1 VYTRVYTT
9 VHYLYLTHT
18 ARDNSKKRPAA
29 PAAGDAVPGT
39 SVTARQN
46 NRKMTLHDPLI
57 RPIVDNRP
65 TDRLKAAKAAKAAH
79 TGHRG
84 CRPTSD
90 QEAMR
95 VPPSPH
101 PIRWGIVGTA
111 NIARAQ
117 FLPGLRE
124 AGGGRA
130 TSVAS
135 RDQAKAEAY
144 AIAHGIDQGI
154 EGYQALVE
162 SPDIDAVY
170 VALPNAL
177 HAEPTIQALRA
188 GKAVLCEKPLSV
200 GAAQT
205 KAVLDVAAT
214 AARPLWEAFVFPF
227 QTQHRRLVR
236 LLEDGAIGEPAEL
249 YSAFHFPLSNPANI
263 RMDAA
268 LGGGALADVGCYPI
282 RLAFELFGAGAGAS
296 AAAGAGTE
304 SGGEAQAR
312 ACEARTEN
320 GVDTDAAGIVTV
332 GARRLLLTCGFKRSF
347 DTFTS
352 VLGSAGQ
359 IRLTNPFHPGPADTL
374 TISRP
379 NADPVTERP
388 TTDQR
393 SFTAAIRHIHAV
405 LRGEEAAVHTAADY
419 SLPAARVLE
428 ELQQL
433 IAI

>member
-1 VYTRVYTT
+1 
-9 VHYLYLTHT
+9 
-18 ARDNSKKRPAA
+18 
-29 PAAGDAVPGT
+29 VPQ
-39 SVTARQN
+39 S
-46 NRKMTLHDPLI
+46 P
-57 RPIVDNRP
+57 
-65 TDRLKAAKAAKAAH
+65 
-79 TGHRG
+79 
-84 CRPTSD
+84 D
-90 QEAMR
+90 Q
-95 VPPSPH
+95 
-101 PIRWGIVGTA
+101 IRWGIVGTA

-130 TSVAS
+130 TRVAS
-135 RDQAKAEAY
+135 RDRAKAEAY
-144 AIAHGIDQGI
+144 ASAHGIDQGI
-154 EGYQALVE
+154 EGYAALVE
-162 SPDIDAVY
+162 SPHIDAVY

-177 HAEPTIQALRA
+177 HAEPTIRALQA

-200 GAAQT
+200 GATQT
-205 KAVLDVAAT
+205 KEVLDVAAT

-227 QTQHRRLVR
+227 QAQHQRLKR
-236 LLEDGAIGEPAEL
+236 LLEDGAIGRPAEL
-249 YSAFHFPLSNPANI
+249 YSAFHFLLSNPANI

-282 RLAFELFGAGAGAS
+282 RLAFELFGGADGSGEPAGAQR
-296 AAAGAGTE
+296 
-304 SGGEAQAR
+304 GGQAQ

-320 GVDTDAAGIVTV
+320 GVDTDAAGIVTF
-332 GARRLLLTCGFKRSF
+332 GTGSATQRLLLTCGFKRSF

-388 TTDQR
+388 TTDNR

-405 LRGEEAAVHTAADY
+405 LRGEQAPVHTAAEY
-419 SLPAARVLE
+419 ALPAARVLE
-428 ELQQL
+428 DLQRR
-433 IAI
+433 IVI

>member
-1 VYTRVYTT
+1 
-9 VHYLYLTHT
+9 
-18 ARDNSKKRPAA
+18 
-29 PAAGDAVPGT
+29 VP
-39 SVTARQN
+39 Q
-46 NRKMTLHDPLI
+46 
-57 RPIVDNRP
+57 
-65 TDRLKAAKAAKAAH
+65 
-79 TGHRG
+79 
-84 CRPTSD
+84 
-90 QEAMR
+90 
-95 VPPSPH
+95 SPD

-135 RDQAKAEAY
+135 RDRAKAEAY
-144 AIAHGIDQGI
+144 ATAHGIDQGI
-154 EGYQALVE
+154 EGYAALVE
-162 SPDIDAVY
+162 SPHIDAVY

-177 HAEPTIQALRA
+177 HAEPTIRALKA

-205 KAVLDVAAT
+205 KEVLDVAAT
-214 AARPLWEAFVFPF
+214 AAQPLWEAFVFPF
-227 QTQHRRLVR
+227 QAQHQRLKN
-236 LLEDGAIGEPAEL
+236 LLEDGAIGQPAEL
-249 YSAFHFPLSNPANI
+249 YSAFHFLLSNPANI

-282 RLAFELFGAGAGAS
+282 RLAFELFGASGEPAGAQ
-296 AAAGAGTE
+296 
-304 SGGEAQAR
+304 SGGEAQ

-320 GVDTDAAGIVTV
+320 GVDTDAAGIVTF
-332 GARRLLLTCGFKRSF
+332 GARRLLLTCGFKRSY

-359 IRLTNPFHPGPADTL
+359 IRLTNPFHPSPADTL

-388 TTDQR
+388 TTDNR

-405 LRGEEAAVHTAADY
+405 LRGEQAPAHTAAEY
-419 SLPAARVLE
+419 ALPAARVLE
-428 ELQQL
+428 DLQRR

>member
-1 VYTRVYTT
+1 V
-9 VHYLYLTHT
+9 
-18 ARDNSKKRPAA
+18 
-29 PAAGDAVPGT
+29 DADQLRGGNGVP
-39 SVTARQN
+39 Q
-46 NRKMTLHDPLI
+46 
-57 RPIVDNRP
+57 
-65 TDRLKAAKAAKAAH
+65 
-79 TGHRG
+79 
-84 CRPTSD
+84 
-90 QEAMR
+90 
-95 VPPSPH
+95 SPD

-130 TSVAS
+130 TTVAS
-135 RDQAKAEAY
+135 RDRAKAEAY
-144 AIAHGIDQGI
+144 ATAHGIDQGI

-205 KAVLDVAAT
+205 EDVLAAAAT

-227 QTQHRRLVR
+227 QAQHQRLLR

-282 RLAFELFGAGAGAS
+282 RLAFELFGASTNTSAS
-296 AAAGAGTE
+296 AE
-304 SGGEAQAR
+304 RRGEARAR

-320 GVDTDAAGIVTV
+320 GVDTDAAGIVTF
-332 GARRLLLTCGFKRSF
+332 GTGSRTRRLLLTCGFRRSF

-374 TISRP
+374 TITKP
-379 NADPVTERP
+379 NADAVTERP

-405 LRGEEAAVHTAADY
+405 LRGEEAAVHTAAEY

-428 ELQQL
+428 ELQRR
-433 IAI
+433 IVM

>member
-1 VYTRVYTT
+1 
-9 VHYLYLTHT
+9 
-18 ARDNSKKRPAA
+18 
-29 PAAGDAVPGT
+29 VP
-39 SVTARQN
+39 Q
-46 NRKMTLHDPLI
+46 
-57 RPIVDNRP
+57 
-65 TDRLKAAKAAKAAH
+65 
-79 TGHRG
+79 
-84 CRPTSD
+84 
-90 QEAMR
+90 
-95 VPPSPH
+95 SPD

-130 TSVAS
+130 TTVAS
-135 RDQAKAEAY
+135 RDLAKAEAY
-144 AIAHGIDQGI
+144 ATAHGIDHGI

-170 VALPNAL
+170 VALPNSL

-205 KAVLDVAAT
+205 KDVLDVAAT

-227 QTQHRRLVR
+227 QAQHQRLLR

-249 YSAFHFPLSNPANI
+249 YSSFHFPLSNPANI

-282 RLAFELFGAGAGAS
+282 RLAFELFGAGAVAD
-296 AAAGAGTE
+296 
-304 SGGEAQAR
+304 SGGGAQAR
-312 ACEARTEN
+312 ACEALTEN
-320 GVDTDAAGIVTV
+320 GVDIDAAGIVTV

-347 DTFTS
+347 DTFAS
-352 VLGSAGQ
+352 VLGAAGQ
-359 IRLTNPFHPGPADTL
+359 IRLTNPFHPSPADTL

-388 TTDQR
+388 TTDNR

-405 LRGEEAAVHTAADY
+405 LRGEEAPAHTAAEY

-428 ELQQL
+428 ELQRL
-433 IAI
+433 IVI

>member
-1 VYTRVYTT
+1 M
-9 VHYLYLTHT
+9 
-18 ARDNSKKRPAA
+18 P
-29 PAAGDAVPGT
+29 
-39 SVTARQN
+39 Q
-46 NRKMTLHDPLI
+46 
-57 RPIVDNRP
+57 
-65 TDRLKAAKAAKAAH
+65 
-79 TGHRG
+79 
-84 CRPTSD
+84 
-90 QEAMR
+90 
-95 VPPSPH
+95 SPD

-130 TSVAS
+130 ALVAS
-135 RDQAKAEAY
+135 RDRAKAEAY
-144 AIAHGIDQGI
+144 ATAHGIDHGI

-170 VALPNAL
+170 VALPNSL

-205 KAVLDVAAT
+205 KDVLDVAAT

-227 QTQHRRLVR
+227 HAQHQRLKS

-249 YSAFHFPLSNPANI
+249 YSAFHFLLSNPANI

-282 RLAFELFGAGAGAS
+282 RLAFELFTGGAPG
-296 AAAGAGTE
+296 
-304 SGGEAQAR
+304 GGEAR
-312 ACEARTEN
+312 AAACDAITEN
-320 GVDTDAAGIVTV
+320 GVDTDAAGIVAF
-332 GARRLLLTCGFKRSF
+332 GQRRLLLTCGFKRSF

-352 VLGSAGQ
+352 VLGTAGQ
-359 IRLTNPFHPGPADTL
+359 IRLTNPFHPSPADTL

-388 TTDQR
+388 TTDNR

-405 LRGEEAAVHTAADY
+405 LRGEEAPAHTAAEY

-428 ELQQL
+428 ELQRL
-433 IAI
+433 IVI

>member
-1 VYTRVYTT
+1 
-9 VHYLYLTHT
+9 
-18 ARDNSKKRPAA
+18 
-29 PAAGDAVPGT
+29 VP
-39 SVTARQN
+39 Q
-46 NRKMTLHDPLI
+46 
-57 RPIVDNRP
+57 
-65 TDRLKAAKAAKAAH
+65 
-79 TGHRG
+79 
-84 CRPTSD
+84 
-90 QEAMR
+90 
-95 VPPSPH
+95 SPD

-135 RDQAKAEAY
+135 RDRAKAEAY
-144 AIAHGIDQGI
+144 ATAHGIDQGI
-154 EGYQALVE
+154 EGYAALVE
-162 SPDIDAVY
+162 SPHIDAVY

-177 HAEPTIQALRA
+177 HAEPTIRALKA

-205 KAVLDVAAT
+205 KEVLDVAAT
-214 AARPLWEAFVFPF
+214 AAQPLWEAFVFPF
-227 QTQHRRLVR
+227 QAQHQRLKN
-236 LLEDGAIGEPAEL
+236 LLEDGAIGQPAEL
-249 YSAFHFPLSNPANI
+249 YSAFHFLLSNPDNI

-282 RLAFELFGAGAGAS
+282 RLAFELFGASGEPAGAQ
-296 AAAGAGTE
+296 
-304 SGGEAQAR
+304 SGGEAQ

-320 GVDTDAAGIVTV
+320 GIDTDAAGIVTF
-332 GARRLLLTCGFKRSF
+332 GARRLLLTCGFKRSY

-359 IRLTNPFHPGPADTL
+359 IRLTNPFHPSPADTL

-388 TTDQR
+388 TTDNR

-405 LRGEEAAVHTAADY
+405 LRGEQAPAHTAAEY
-419 SLPAARVLE
+419 ALPAARVLE
-428 ELQQL
+428 DLQRR
-433 IAI
+433 IVI

>member
-1 VYTRVYTT
+1 LTFRYPVIEVYSRQSTNKAAEGGQGR
-9 VHYLYLTHT
+9 HT
-18 ARDNSKKRPAA
+18 PATAGATRPATRRQRS
-29 PAAGDAVPGT
+29 VP
-39 SVTARQN
+39 Q
-46 NRKMTLHDPLI
+46 
-57 RPIVDNRP
+57 
-65 TDRLKAAKAAKAAH
+65 
-79 TGHRG
+79 
-84 CRPTSD
+84 
-90 QEAMR
+90 
-95 VPPSPH
+95 SPD

-117 FLPGLRE
+117 FLPGLHE

-135 RDQAKAEAY
+135 RDRATAEAY
-144 AIAHGIDQGI
+144 ATAHGIDQGI

-170 VALPNAL
+170 VALPNSL

-205 KAVLDVAAT
+205 KDVLDVAAT
-214 AARPLWEAFVFPF
+214 ADRPLWEAFVFPF
-227 QTQHRRLVR
+227 QAQHQRLVR
-236 LLEDGAIGEPAEL
+236 LLKDGAIGEPAEL

-282 RLAFELFGAGAGAS
+282 RLAFELFGD
-296 AAAGAGTE
+296 
-304 SGGEAQAR
+304 GGEAA
-312 ACEARTEN
+312 ACEAQTDN
-320 GVDTDAAGIVTV
+320 GVDTDAAGIVTF
-332 GARRLLLTCGFKRSF
+332 GTRRLLLSCGFKRSF

-352 VLGSAGQ
+352 VLGMAGQ
-359 IRLTNPFHPGPADTL
+359 IHLTNPFHPSPADTL
-374 TISRP
+374 TIVRP

-388 TTDQR
+388 TTDNR

-405 LRGEEAAVHTAADY
+405 LRGEQAPAHTAAEY
-419 SLPAARVLE
+419 SLPAAQVLE
-428 ELQQL
+428 DLQRR
-433 IAI
+433 IVI